1 MRDRQARGKDPYMD
15 SESDYDDG
23 PERRVR
29 LGRGCVRVFRR
40 GRQRKRKA
48 EEIADARRVKT
59 EPFEDKE
66 RRGFALSVLDSP
78 ESLMMYALS
87 AGDVGPPPPPPFFF
101 LLQVS
106 ISRECLADGAQS
118 VPGQRLRFTAML
130 CGFEERRKGK
140 EVAGRDRER
149 ERDRDKERERERRR

>member
-1 MRDRQARGKDPYMD
+1 MSTTTPSRSTYHTPTGSASRTAAGAAAEYTPEMRDRQARGKDPHKD

-29 LGRGCVRVFRR
+29 LGRG
-40 GRQRKRKA
+40 
-48 EEIADARRVKT
+48 VKT

-87 AGDVGPPPPPPFFF
+87 AGD
-101 LLQVS
+101 
-106 ISRECLADGAQS
+106 S

-130 CGFEERRKGK
+130 CGLEERRKGK
-140 EVAGRDRER
+140 DVVGRER
-149 ERDRDKERERERRR
+149 ERERERDKERERERRR

>member
-1 MRDRQARGKDPYMD
+1 MSTTTPSRSTYHNPTGSASRTAAECTPEMRDRQARGKDPYKD
-15 SESDYDDG
+15 SDSDYDDG

-29 LGRGCVRVFRR
+29 LGRG
-40 GRQRKRKA
+40 
-48 EEIADARRVKT
+48 VKT

-87 AGDVGPPPPPPFFF
+87 AGD
-101 LLQVS
+101 
-106 ISRECLADGAQS
+106 S

-140 EVAGRDRER
+140 EVAGRER
-149 ERDRDKERERERRR
+149 ERDKERERERRR

>member
-1 MRDRQARGKDPYMD
+1 MRDRQARGKDPHKD

-40 GRQRKRKA
+40 ARESERERKA
-48 EEIADARRVKT
+48 GEIANGRRVKT

-87 AGDVGPPPPPPFFF
+87 AGDVGPP
-101 LLQVS
+101 L
-106 ISRECLADGAQS
+106 SR
-118 VPGQRLRFTAML
+118 
-130 CGFEERRKGK
+130 
-140 EVAGRDRER
+140 
-149 ERDRDKERERERRR
+149 

>member
-1 MRDRQARGKDPYMD
+1 MR
-15 SESDYDDG
+15 S
-23 PERRVR
+23 R
-29 LGRGCVRVFRR
+29 LPTREA
-40 GRQRKRKA
+40 KERKA
-48 EEIADARRVKT
+48 GEIADGRRVKT

-87 AGDVGPPPPPPFFF
+87 AGDVGPPPFCF
-101 LLQVS
+101 QVS
-106 ISRECLADGAQS
+106 TSRECLADGAQS

-140 EVAGRDRER
+140 EVAGRERER

>member
-1 MRDRQARGKDPYMD
+1 MSTTTPSRSTYHNPTGSASRTAAAAAGAECTPEMRDRQARGKDPYKD
-15 SESDYDDG
+15 SDSDYDDG

-29 LGRGCVRVFRR
+29 LGRG
-40 GRQRKRKA
+40 
-48 EEIADARRVKT
+48 VKT

-87 AGDVGPPPPPPFFF
+87 AGDV
-101 LLQVS
+101 S
-106 ISRECLADGAQS
+106 ISRECLADGSQS

-140 EVAGRDRER
+140 EVAGRERER

>member
-1 MRDRQARGKDPYMD
+1 MSTTTPSRSTYHNPTGSASRTAAAAAAGAECTPEMRDRQARGKDPYKD
-15 SESDYDDG
+15 SDSDYDDG

-29 LGRGCVRVFRR
+29 LGRG
-40 GRQRKRKA
+40 
-48 EEIADARRVKT
+48 VKT

-87 AGDVGPPPPPPFFF
+87 AGDVGPPSF
-101 LLQVS
+101 
-106 ISRECLADGAQS
+106 QS

-140 EVAGRDRER
+140 EVVAGRER
-149 ERDRDKERERERRR
+149 ERERDKERERERRR